1 MKVRSK
7 GSDLMRE
14 GYRGT
19 DHEGESGEKNGS
31 ITADLNT
38 LREDLPGQKPQ
49 EPTVHED
56 EAMAAAEDLSVQD
69 EKKGKL

>member
-1 MKVRSK
+1 MKERSR

-19 DHEGESGEKNGS
+19 DLEHGQGEKNGS

-38 LREDLPGQKPQ
+38 HGQSQ
-49 EPTVHED
+49 EGSNLIYSLNQN
-56 EAMAAAEDLSVQD
+56 M
-69 EKKGKL
+69 KN

>member
-19 DHEGESGEKNGS
+19 GLKTGYVEITGS
-31 ITADLNT
+31 ITADLNN
-38 LREDLPGQKPQ
+38 LKEDLPGQKPQ
-49 EPTVHED
+49 DPSVHED
-56 EAMAAAEDLSVQD
+56 EAMAAAEDLTAI
-69 EKKGKL
+69 